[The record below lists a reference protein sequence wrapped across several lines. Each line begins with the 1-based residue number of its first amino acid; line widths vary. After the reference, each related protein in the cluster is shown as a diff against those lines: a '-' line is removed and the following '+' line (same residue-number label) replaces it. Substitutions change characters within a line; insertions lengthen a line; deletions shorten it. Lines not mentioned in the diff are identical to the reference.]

1 MNAPT
6 NGIQPKVATPAP
18 NNPPSGGTVSQKP
31 STPTTSNGQPQAAP
45 SAQSKPSVSTPSVS
59 PSSSK
64 PAPLRGAPPF
74 MIQSPSSAESR
85 WLKLLVYGVPG
96 AGKTTLVGTSAD
108 IEEMQDVLYIDCEKG
123 KEAIPD
129 NARIQFPQ
137 RILENRI
144 PVNDFKTIAY
154 IHDFMKAHC
163 KFRDANDEAK
173 LREQES
179 WIRGCHPD
187 EIETPKRFRTIL
199 VDTLTEVDQ
208 YCQYNILGVSQDI
221 LTAEANAGEN
231 MEVAGWP
238 EFRKI
243 NQMMQMLL
251 RAFRDLPIHFLATA
265 HRQYAEDELKKRYYS
280 PKFTG
285 QLRDQIPGFFDIVG
299 YMMIEPKPDGT
310 ADRQL
315 MVKPI
320 GRFEAKNRRS
330 VYKEN
335 SFKDPTM
342 RDIMTGVKLLKA

>member
-1 MNAPT
+1 
-6 NGIQPKVATPAP
+6 
-18 NNPPSGGTVSQKP
+18 
-31 STPTTSNGQPQAAP
+31 
-45 SAQSKPSVSTPSVS
+45 
-59 PSSSK
+59 
-64 PAPLRGAPPF
+64 

-96 AGKTTLVGTSAD
+96 AGKTTLVGTAAD
-108 IEEMQDVLYIDCEKG
+108 IDEMQDILYLDCEKG
-123 KEAIPD
+123 QEAIPD
-129 NARIQFPQ
+129 NLRIKMPERVLQ
-137 RILENRI
+137 NRV
-144 PVNDFKTIAY
+144 PVSDFKTVAQ
-154 IHDFMKAHC
+154 IHDFLKAHC
-163 KFRDANDEAK
+163 KFRDENNEAK

-187 EIETPKRFRTIL
+187 EIVTPKRFKTVLI
-199 VDTLTEVDQ
+199 DTLTEVDQ
-208 YCQYNILGVSQDI
+208 YCQYNILGVSQDM
-221 LTAEANAGEN
+221 LTAEAQAGDS

-251 RAFRDLPIHFLATA
+251 RAFRDLPVNVLATA

-299 YMMIEPKPDGT
+299 YMMIEPKQDGT
-310 ADRQL
+310 VDRQL

-342 RDIMTGVKLLKA
+342 RDIMTGVKLLKV